1 MDEHGL
7 DMQVLSLTSPGIQAE
22 KDTRV
27 AVTNALKVN
36 DFLKTVI
43 DQHPTHFGGFAALP
57 LQDPKAAADEL
68 ERTVKQYG
76 FSGGLINAHT
86 QGKYLDHPDF
96 NVVWERAVT
105 LDVPLY
111 LHPAV
116 GVDVPHIFK
125 GHEELIGPMWSWGVD
140 TGTHAMRIIF
150 GKVFDRYP
158 KAKLLLGHMGEG
170 LPYALWRMDSRLA
183 PSTSF
188 LRPTTH
194 LRKSPDR
201 VPARPAGNPARVES
215 AGLPAGVVGARHLHA
230 AERPGGQAAAVFAG
244 ERGADGVHMV
254 DHPRRLA
261 RQPETVGLA
270 GPEVAALDG
279 VLDEPVDAVVVD
291 LAAAGGVDA
300 ALGRDAVGAPG
311 RIMESEALDVIAE
324 FAERRRAAG
333 AGQSA
338 SRRRSR

>member
-1 MDEHGL
+1 MKTIGLEEHFMMAEMFGYSASTKNVAGPGAWEDATRRLTDFLELRIPEMDEHGL
-7 DMQVLSLTSPGIQAE
+7 DMQVLSLTSPGIQTE

-170 LPYALWRMDSRLA
+170 LPYALWRMDSRWAWHNHRGIELDLGS
-183 PSTSF
+183 PSEYVRRNIYITTS
-188 LRPTTH
+188 
-194 LRKSPDR
+194 
-201 VPARPAGNPARVES
+201 
-215 AGLPAGVVGARHLHA
+215 
-230 AERPGGQAAAVFAG
+230 
-244 ERGADGVHMV
+244 
-254 DHPRRLA
+254 
-261 RQPETVGLA
+261 
-270 GPEVAALDG
+270 
-279 VLDEPVDAVVVD
+279 
-291 LAAAGGVDA
+291 GVDSA
-300 ALGRDAVGAPG
+300 PPLLCALLAVGAEHILFATDYPFEEISLATEFL
-311 RIMESEALDVIAE
+311 RTAPISAADRAKIAHE
-324 FAERRRAAG
+324 NAEKLLHL
-333 AGQSA
+333 SK
-338 SRRRSR
+338 

>member
-1 MDEHGL
+1 MKTIGLEEHFMMAEMFGYSASTKNVAGPGAWEDATRRLTDFLELRISDMDEHGL

-43 DQHPTHFGGFAALP
+43 DQHPTRFGGFAALP

-68 ERTVKQYG
+68 ERTVEQYG

-170 LPYALWRMDSRLA
+170 LPYALWRMDMGVAQPPRH
-183 PSTSF
+183 
-188 LRPTTH
+188 R
-194 LRKSPDR
+194 
-201 VPARPAGNPARVES
+201 ARPRQPVRVRPAQ
-215 AGLPAGVVGARHLHA
+215 HLHH
-230 AERPGGQAAAVFAG
+230 
-244 ERGADGVHMV
+244 D
-254 DHPRRLA
+254 
-261 RQPETVGLA
+261 
-270 GPEVAALDG
+270 
-279 VLDEPVDAVVVD
+279 
-291 LAAAGGVDA
+291 
-300 ALGRDAVGAPG
+300 
-311 RIMESEALDVIAE
+311 
-324 FAERRRAAG
+324 ERRRLGSSAALRAARG
-333 AGQSA
+333 W
-338 SRRRSR
+338 RRAHPFCDRLPI